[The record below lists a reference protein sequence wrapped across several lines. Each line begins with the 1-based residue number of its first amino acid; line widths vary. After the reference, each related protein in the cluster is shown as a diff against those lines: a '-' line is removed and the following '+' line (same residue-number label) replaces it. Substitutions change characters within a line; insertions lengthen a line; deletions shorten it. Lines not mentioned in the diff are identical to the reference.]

1 MAKIYVL
8 KTNEKVEIVVEKE
21 RGSLRELKG
30 IYDELSRE
38 LGMPKTVFMG
48 PRAISGFSCGGES
61 KEVTEM
67 GPEINP
73 EAWVE
78 NPPPME
84 AKKPVD
90 KRKKRK

>member
-21 RGSLRELKG
+21 RGSLKELKEV
-30 IYDELSRE
+30 YDQLSRE

-48 PRAISGFSCGGES
+48 PRAISGFSSGCES
-61 KEVTEM
+61 KEASSM

-73 EAWVE
+73 ETWVE

-90 KRKKRK
+90 KRKRRK